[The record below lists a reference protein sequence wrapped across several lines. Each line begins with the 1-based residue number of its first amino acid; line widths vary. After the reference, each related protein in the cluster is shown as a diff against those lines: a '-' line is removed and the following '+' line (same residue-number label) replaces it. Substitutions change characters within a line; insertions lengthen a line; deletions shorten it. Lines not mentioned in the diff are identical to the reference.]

1 MSKASDLND
10 YISDILNNPPV
21 ECIPKKTEVIP
32 GRRGPGRPRKD
43 GRILS
48 EEERKELGLKPKK
61 PKTWEEEKQQF
72 FKQEEHKAKVFLLR
86 RLPRILNT
94 LTEKAVEGDMQAI
107 KIIIDRLI
115 PIRKAV
121 DKPDSTGVGGIKIVV
136 SGVSSIET
144 EPSLDGDY
152 EEVTYEEG

>member
-1 MSKASDLND
+1 
-10 YISDILNNPPV
+10 
-21 ECIPKKTEVIP
+21 
-32 GRRGPGRPRKD
+32 
-43 GRILS
+43 
-48 EEERKELGLKPKK
+48 
-61 PKTWEEEKQQF
+61 
-72 FKQEEHKAKVFLLR
+72 
-86 RLPRILNT
+86 
-94 LTEKAVEGDMQAI
+94 MQAI

>member
-1 MSKASDLND
+1 MSKADDIND
-10 YISDILNNPPV
+10 YISDVLHNPPA
-21 ECIPKKTEVIP
+21 EIIK
-32 GRRGPGRPRKD
+32 RRPGRPRKD
-43 GRILS
+43 GKILS
-48 EEERKELGLKPKK
+48 EEERKALGLKSGPRK